1 MKCLEG
7 NQPNLELVHGR
18 DTTSRTWHLIWRL
31 SGKKHSQ
38 GCHRQLMTAAYS
50 AFVVSTAT
58 DQVKL
63 PLAMLLVF
71 GSAKLLDEAF
81 ERLKQPGIVGQI
93 LAGVLLGPSVLGWL
107 SPQDFFPALTELG
120 LMFLLFQ
127 VGLEVKASDLMKSG
141 PTATVVAVLGVAV
154 PFFAG
159 WGLVSAWGE
168 PRIDA
173 IFVGA
178 AMVATSV
185 GITAQV
191 LAAKGLLQERAS
203 RIILGAA
210 VIDDVLGLL
219 ILALVSS
226 MAKGKVNLLELG
238 LTASLALGF
247 IVIVVKWGTKT
258 AGKVIP
264 RLHQK
269 MRGGEGQ
276 FAAAMVLM
284 FVLSVLAVYAGVAAI
299 IGAFLAGMALS
310 GSVDR
315 RVHDLSQGVTEL
327 LVPFFLV
334 GIGLRFNVASF
345 AAWHMVLF
353 SALIFFVAVVSKFVG
368 CGLGSYRLGLT
379 DATRVGVGMIPR
391 GEVGMVVAQIGLS
404 LGVITGRIYDAVVF
418 MAITTTLV
426 APPLLKLTYKKV
438 VKSRPSN
445 EELPVA

>member
-1 MKCLEG
+1 MTGLYYA
-7 NQPNLELVHGR
+7 LV
-18 DTTSRTWHLIWRL
+18 LP
-31 SGKKHSQ
+31 SG
-38 GCHRQLMTAAYS
+38 A
-50 AFVVSTAT
+50 

-71 GSAKLLDEAF
+71 GSAKLLDEVF

-93 LAGVLLGPSVLGWL
+93 VAGVLLGPSVLSWL
-107 SPQDFFPALTELG
+107 SPDNFFPALTELG

-127 VGLEVKASDLMKSG
+127 VGLEVKSSDLVKSG
-141 PTATVVAVLGVAV
+141 PTAVLVAVLGVVV

-159 WGLVSAWGE
+159 WGLLSAWGE
-168 PRIDA
+168 PRIES

-191 LAAKGLLQERAS
+191 LAGKGLLQEKAS

-226 MAKGKVNLLELG
+226 VAKGKVNLLELG
-238 LTASLALGF
+238 LTAALALGF
-247 IVIVVKWGTKT
+247 IAIVVKWGTKT

-269 MRGGEGQ
+269 MHAAEAQ
-276 FAAAMVLM
+276 FTAAMVLM
-284 FVLSVLAVYAGVAAI
+284 FALSLLAVYAGVAAI

-315 RVHDLSQGVTEL
+315 RVHDLARGVTEL

-345 AAWHMVLF
+345 GAWSMVAF
-353 SALIFFVAVVSKFVG
+353 SLLVVLVAVVSKFVG
-368 CGLGSYRLGLT
+368 CGLGGYRLGWA
-379 DATRVGVGMIPR
+379 DATRVGVGMVPR

-404 LGVITGRIYDAVVF
+404 LGVISGRIYDAVVF
-418 MAITTTLV
+418 MAIATTLA
-426 APPLLKLTYKKV
+426 APPLLKLAYKKPTSPDLP
-438 VKSRPSN
+438 K
-445 EELPVA
+445 EELRVG

>member
-1 MKCLEG
+1 
-7 NQPNLELVHGR
+7 
-18 DTTSRTWHLIWRL
+18 
-31 SGKKHSQ
+31 
-38 GCHRQLMTAAYS
+38 MTATCF
-50 AFVVSTAT
+50 AFAVFTGP

-71 GSAKLLDEAF
+71 GSAKLLDEIF
-81 ERLKQPGIVGQI
+81 ERLNQPGIVGQI
-93 LAGVLLGPSVLGWL
+93 VAGVLLGPSVLGWL
-107 SPQDFFPALTELG
+107 APDNFLGALAELG
-120 LMFLLFQ
+120 VMFLLFQ
-127 VGLEVKASDLMKSG
+127 VGLEVKSSDLVKSG
-141 PTATVVAVLGVAV
+141 PTATLVALLGVVV

-159 WGLVSAWGE
+159 WGLLSAWGE
-168 PRIDA
+168 PRIES

-226 MAKGKVNLLELG
+226 VAKGKVNLLELG
-238 LTASLALGF
+238 LTAALALGF
-247 IVIVVKWGTKT
+247 IAIVVKWGTKT
-258 AGKVIP
+258 ASRVIP

-269 MRGGEGQ
+269 MRAGEAQ
-276 FAAAMVLM
+276 FAAAMVLL
-284 FVLSVLAVYAGVAAI
+284 FALSVLAVYAGVAAI

-310 GSVDR
+310 GSIGR
-315 RVHDLSQGVTEL
+315 RVHDLAQGVTEL

-334 GIGLRFNVASF
+334 GIGLRFNVVSF
-345 AAWHMVLF
+345 GAWPVVAF
-353 SALIFFVAVVSKFVG
+353 SLLIFLVAVVSKFLG
-368 CGLGSYRLGLT
+368 CGLGSCRLGWA

-404 LGVITGRIYDAVVF
+404 LGVISSRIYDAVVF
-418 MAITTTLV
+418 MAITTTLA
-426 APPLLKLTYKKV
+426 APPLLKMAYKKLGRLEISAEQLRV
-438 VKSRPSN
+438 G
-445 EELPVA
+445 